1 MTDEPDEFDIA
12 LRKWSAEQGILDS
25 VRKAEQEFGLDPAL
39 IEKVEGDITSGD
51 LYALIGTM
59 CECLR
64 AMGKITG
71 KPQPDL
77 VKRMRAL
84 RRQVPEDEG

>member
-1 MTDEPDEFDIA
+1 MTEEDRVDIA
-12 LRKWSAEQGILDS
+12 LERMIAEQEIIDS
-25 VRKAEQEFGLDPAL
+25 VRKAEQEFGLAPAL
-39 IEKVEGDITSGD
+39 IEKVEGDIASGD

-59 CECLR
+59 GECLR
-64 AMGKITG
+64 AMGRITG